1 MTYTPHT
8 PADIEAMMAEVGV
21 SSWKELFASI
31 PENLLLNRPL
41 QLPEALSEYD
51 LINYFKSLA
60 DRNCVFSGGSF
71 LGAGAYRHFIPS
83 IVSHIRYIDLSFGKS
98 RKVRNSIM
106 ISNLI

>member
-60 DRNCVFSGGSF
+60 DRNCVFSGEAFWERAPIATLF
-71 LGAGAYRHFIPS
+71 LLLS
-83 IVSHIRYIDLSFGKS
+83 IILFRALSF
-98 RKVRNSIM
+98 
-106 ISNLI
+106 